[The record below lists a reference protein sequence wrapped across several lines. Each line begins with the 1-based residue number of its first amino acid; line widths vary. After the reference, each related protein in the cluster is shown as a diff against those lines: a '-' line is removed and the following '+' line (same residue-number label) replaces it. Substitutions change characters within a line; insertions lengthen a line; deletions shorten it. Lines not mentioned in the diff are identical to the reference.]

1 MPWVPRVPCPPRPV
15 PSGGERGAQCHQPRH
30 PGAELSPELPRPP
43 PPLRHRPLGT
53 PQLLRQPPPGQPAP
67 GGGPRD
73 GALGTL
79 GGAGRWSTG
88 DIGWCWGHWMA
99 PGATGWHWEVVGRQ
113 RALGDMKVPGWR
125 GTGWDREGPWV
136 TLGGGGKEDTSGRRW
151 HWVALGARGCGQVP
165 VLSPP
170 NTPPLPPAGA
180 GAGAEPGVTHP
191 AAPGHGDKGQAGHAG
206 QRPPCTPPHP
216 GECPPAPCPSPWL
229 LSPRQGTPGVPSSP
243 VAGVTLLGVR
253 CPCRG

>member
-1 MPWVPRVPCPPRPV
+1 MPWVPRVPCPPRAV

-88 DIGWCWGHWMA
+88 DIGWCWGHWVA

-125 GTGWDREGPWV
+125 GTGWDREGLWV

-170 NTPPLPPAGA
+170 NPPPLPPQ
-180 GAGAEPGVTHP
+180 EQEQEQSPESPTLQRQDTVTR
-191 AAPGHGDKGQAGHAG
+191 DKRDTRGSG
-206 QRPPCTPPHP
+206 
-216 GECPPAPCPSPWL
+216 PPAPPLTLVSAPPPHAPPRGCCPQGRGHWGCQAPPW
-229 LSPRQGTPGVPSSP
+229 QG
-243 VAGVTLLGVR
+243 
-253 CPCRG
+253 